1 MSGWVDQLPFSTPV
15 DDRGLRPQFFPS
27 RASVKRPPPAI
38 RFQPHSREP
47 SEPRDGW
54 ELLLVG
60 DLSEKQN
67 ELTETLLDVAAG
79 SRGTIYFD
87 SNGGSAYVGITLA
100 GLIRLRNLDVTA
112 VVLGECSSASLL
124 PFSACRKRYV
134 LGCSTLYFHPVHW
147 SSEED
152 VTLEEA
158 AEWARHF
165 KVLETDLDKILSK
178 MFPIDYDELTR
189 WTRPAGRF
197 FTGAEFAET
206 GLAKLIDLFDGD
218 LASQIERLERE

>member
-1 MSGWVDQLPFSTPV
+1 
-15 DDRGLRPQFFPS
+15 
-27 RASVKRPPPAI
+27 VKTPPATT
-38 RFQPHSREP
+38 RFRPHVRENA
-47 SEPRDGW
+47 EPRDGW
-54 ELLLVG
+54 EIPLIG
-60 DLSEKQN
+60 DLSDKQN
-67 ELTETLLDVAAG
+67 ELTEALLGVAAG

-100 GLIRLRNLDVTA
+100 GLIRLRNLDATA
-112 VVLGECSSASLL
+112 VVLGECSSAALL

-165 KVLETDLDKILSK
+165 KVLEADLDKILSQL
-178 MFPIDYDELTR
+178 FPIDYDELTR
-189 WTRPAGRF
+189 WTRPTGRF
-197 FTGAEFAET
+197 FTGAEFAAT

-218 LASQIERLERE
+218 LASQIKRAEAG